1 MNVLD
6 TDTAAFIQTG
16 VSISVASANAERLA
30 TMARGMGCK
39 LIDGGQRV
47 CVFVQRSQSAELL
60 ANIAASRRVACVF
73 SLPSSNRTVQLKG
86 MDAQC
91 GPFDPADL
99 PLVQQHIQD
108 FTAQVVPL
116 GTPEAIMR
124 QLLHD
129 RPDDLV
135 TVTFTPSA
143 SFSQTPG
150 PKAGEALPHAAGDRA

>member
-47 CVFVQRSQSAELL
+47 SIFVQRSQSVELL
-60 ANIAASRRVACVF
+60 ANIASSRRVACVF

-86 MDAQC
+86 MDAQW

-99 PLVQQHIQD
+99 PVIQKHIAD
-108 FTAQVVPL
+108 FVVQVVPL
-116 GTPEAIMR
+116 GTPEAVVH

-129 RPDDLV
+129 RPDDLA
-135 TVTFTPSA
+135 TVTFTPNA

-150 PKAGEALPHAAGDRA
+150 PKAGEALAHSAGGQP